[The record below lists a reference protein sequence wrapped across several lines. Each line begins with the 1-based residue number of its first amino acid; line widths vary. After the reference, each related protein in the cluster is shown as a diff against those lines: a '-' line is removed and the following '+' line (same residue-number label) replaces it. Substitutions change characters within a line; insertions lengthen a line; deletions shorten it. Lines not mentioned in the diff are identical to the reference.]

1 MYFLVDIRKVEYVKG
16 RSINLVFFTRGRIV
30 LRMVGLEDIVL
41 ENGIFMYVRMI
52 YDFDGLRRFIL
63 YGKED

>member
-30 LRMVGLEDIVL
+30 LRMVGLEDTVL
-41 ENGIFMYVRMI
+41 ENGILMYVRMI
-52 YDFDGLRRFIL
+52 YDSDGLRRFIL

>member
-41 ENGIFMYVRMI
+41 ENGISMYVRMI
-52 YDFDGLRRFIL
+52 YDSDGLRRFIL

>member
-52 YDFDGLRRFIL
+52 YDSDGLRRFIL